1 MAKVGDRI
9 RLSTGKG
16 ANREGRVVAVTGAM
30 VRVRWASDEES
41 TVVPAPGT
49 LTVLPP
55 MKAASKTSK
64 KKAPAAKQATPAA
77 KKAPVAA
84 KAAAPKKGG
93 VGKKAT
99 VKKATAGKAARRARG

>member
-16 ANREGRVVAVTGAM
+16 ADREGLVVAVTGSM

-55 MKAASKTSK
+55 AKAAPRK
-64 KKAPAAKQATPAA
+64 KKAPAAKKAAPVA
-77 KKAPVAA
+77 KKTPTAA
-84 KAAAPKKGG
+84 KAAAPKKAGA
-93 VGKKAT
+93 GKKAT
-99 VKKATAGKAARRARG
+99 TGKAARRSRG